1 MAFQLEISTP
11 TGTDATYWRVLR
23 VDLPDQS
30 RRADVLV
37 GGFASQAASDEVR
50 QLADGRSLDE
60 RRYSFTG
67 DAYDALVDADP
78 SGYASVRDAVL
89 TAAYVA
95 VKARTVTVANPA
107 YDPGQPE
114 GPGNEPTV
122 EEPGE
127 FAAAQDV

>member
-1 MAFQLEISTP
+1 MALQIEISTP
-11 TGTDATYWRVLR
+11 TGTDATYWRILG
-23 VDLPDQS
+23 VDVQDQG
-30 RRADVLV
+30 RRADVRL
-37 GGFASQAASDEVR
+37 GGFASQAASDEAR
-50 QLADGRSLDE
+50 AAADGRPLDE
-60 RRYSFTG
+60 RRYPFAG
-67 DAYDALVDADP
+67 DAYDSIAEADT
-78 SGYASVRDAVL
+78 SGSASVRDAVL